1 MEKELVGIIVGGGPA
16 PGING
21 VISAATIEA
30 INHGKKVVGI
40 IGGFKSLFE
49 GNKNAIIPLT
59 IEDVSR
65 INNTGGSILRTS
77 RDRPDN
83 AQAKFKV
90 LLNTIKQTGI
100 NILLQL
106 VEMERFIW
114 PTGLSERHG
123 GLSTSFTH
131 QRPLTMIFLSPEV
144 FPPSGTRQPGMSA

>member
-49 GNKNAIIPLT
+49 GNKNAMIPLT

-77 RDRPDN
+77 RDRPDD
-83 AQAKFKV
+83 AKAKFKV
-90 LLNTIKQTGI
+90 LLNTIKQYG
-100 NILLQL
+100 QL
-106 VEMERFIW
+106 D
-114 PTGLSERHG
+114 
-123 GLSTSFTH
+123 
-131 QRPLTMIFLSPEV
+131 
-144 FPPSGTRQPGMSA
+144 